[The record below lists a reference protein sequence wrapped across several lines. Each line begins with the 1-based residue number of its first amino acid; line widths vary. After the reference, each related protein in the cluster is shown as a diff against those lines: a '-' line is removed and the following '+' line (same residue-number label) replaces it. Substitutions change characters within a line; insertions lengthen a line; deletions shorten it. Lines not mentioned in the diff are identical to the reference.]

1 MLISWIANDTLNQAK
16 WNEIKSNDNHEIFKV
31 PGQKENIEEANLYTS
46 LKSICKMS
54 EVHEIGGVWHKS

>member
-16 WNEIKSNDNHEIFKV
+16 WNEIKSNNNHEIFKV
-31 PGQKENIEEANLYTS
+31 PGQKENFDSATLYTG

-54 EVHEIGGVWHKS
+54 EVHELGGVWHKS